1 MKMLVNEAN
10 FSQDPSPWKSDSTMA
25 SNKINR
31 FYQIN
36 TNEIQGE
43 LSHKKVKNIF
53 MQENKKGYFHEKRSP
68 LP

>member
-1 MKMLVNEAN
+1 MV
-10 FSQDPSPWKSDSTMA
+10 

-43 LSHKKVKNIF
+43 LSRKKVKNIF
-53 MQENKKGYFHEKRSP
+53 MHENKKRLLPHEKRSP